1 MSFFK
6 LMAPV
11 AAVVGSLTL
20 AGAALADPASAKAAV
35 DSAKAAGVV
44 GEQADGFL
52 GFVNA
57 GAASG
62 DVKAAVAEINAG
74 RRQLYSQ
81 AAAKNGVTQGKTAT
95 TFGPSDPCTR
105 GQIVTFLWRCKK

>member
-62 DVKAAVAEINAG
+62 DVKAAVDRGASGEQSLG
-74 RRQLYSQ
+74 RR
-81 AAAKNGVTQGKTAT
+81 
-95 TFGPSDPCTR
+95 
-105 GQIVTFLWRCKK
+105 